1 MAKEITLIKKKVV
14 TEEEQKQQVA
24 DELLNGLSN
33 NREAVEE
40 TMQLLA
46 QLQKAGI
53 LDAAISLL
61 AAKEDVS
68 KIAVE
73 QLNRE
78 PVKNALNNMMG
89 AGEALSSVDPEVTK
103 QITSSLVTGLQFATD
118 ELNSG
123 KKTKVM
129 DFFKVLKDP
138 DINRAITFGF
148 SFFFFFGQGL
158 EKK

>member
-1 MAKEITLIKKKVV
+1 MAKEITVIQKKVI
-14 TEEEQKQQVA
+14 TEEEKKHQLT
-24 DELLNGLSN
+24 DELLTQLEE

-40 TMQLLA
+40 TIQLLA
-46 QLQKAGI
+46 SLQEAGI
-53 LDAAISLL
+53 LDARISLL
-61 AAKEDVS
+61 VAKEDVS
-68 KIAVE
+68 KIAIE

-78 PVKNALNNMMG
+78 PVKNVLNNMMG
-89 AGEALSSVDPEVTK
+89 AGEALSSADPELTK

-118 ELNSG
+118 ELKKG

-148 SFFFFFGQGL
+148 SFLKAFGQGL
-158 EKK
+158 DKK

>member
-24 DELLNGLSN
+24 DDLLNELSN

-68 KIAVE
+68 K
-73 QLNRE
+73 
-78 PVKNALNNMMG
+78 
-89 AGEALSSVDPEVTK
+89 
-103 QITSSLVTGLQFATD
+103 SLWS
-118 ELNSG
+118 N
-123 KKTKVM
+123 
-129 DFFKVLKDP
+129 
-138 DINRAITFGF
+138 
-148 SFFFFFGQGL
+148 
-158 EKK
+158 

>member
-1 MAKEITLIKKKVV
+1 MAKEITVIQKKVI
-14 TEEEQKQQVA
+14 TEEEKKHQLT
-24 DELLNGLSN
+24 DELLIQLEE

-40 TMQLLA
+40 TIQLLA
-46 QLQKAGI
+46 SLQQAGI

-68 KIAVE
+68 KIAIE

-78 PVKNALNNMMG
+78 PVKNVLNNMMG
-89 AGEALSSVDPEVTK
+89 AGEALSSADPELTK

-118 ELNSG
+118 ELKKG

-148 SFFFFFGQGL
+148 SFLKAFGQGL
-158 EKK
+158 DKK

>member
-1 MAKEITLIKKKVV
+1 MAKEITLIQKKVI
-14 TEEEQKQQVA
+14 TEEVKKQQLS
-24 DELLNGLSN
+24 DELLTQFAE

-46 QLQKAGI
+46 GLQQAGL

-103 QITSSLVTGLQFATD
+103 QVTSSLVTGLQFATE
-118 ELNSG
+118 EL
-123 KKTKVM
+123 KK
-129 DFFKVLKDP
+129 
-138 DINRAITFGF
+138 A
-148 SFFFFFGQGL
+148 
-158 EKK
+158 EK

>member
-1 MAKEITLIKKKVV
+1 MAKKTIRITRGLGAKIVAKEITLIKKKVV

-24 DELLNGLSN
+24 DDLLNELSN

-89 AGEALSSVDPEVTK
+89 AGKHYPQLTQK
-103 QITSSLVTGLQFATD
+103 
-118 ELNSG
+118 
-123 KKTKVM
+123 
-129 DFFKVLKDP
+129 
-138 DINRAITFGF
+138 
-148 SFFFFFGQGL
+148 
-158 EKK
+158 

>member
-24 DELLNGLSN
+24 DELLNELSN

-89 AGEALSSVDPEVTK
+89 QEKLYLQLIRSNETNYIQLSYW
-103 QITSSLVTGLQFATD
+103 IT
-118 ELNSG
+118 
-123 KKTKVM
+123 
-129 DFFKVLKDP
+129 
-138 DINRAITFGF
+138 ICNR
-148 SFFFFFGQGL
+148 
-158 EKK
+158 

>member
-1 MAKEITLIKKKVV
+1 MEKKTIRITCGLGAEIVAKEITLIKKKVV

-24 DELLNGLSN
+24 DELLNELSN

-118 ELNSG
+118 ELKSG
-123 KKTKVM
+123 KKQK
-129 DFFKVLKDP
+129 
-138 DINRAITFGF
+138 
-148 SFFFFFGQGL
+148 
-158 EKK
+158 

>member
-24 DELLNGLSN
+24 DELLNELSN

-89 AGEALSSVDPEVTK
+89 AGEALYTVHPEETK
-103 QITSSLVTGLQFATD
+103 KIKSRLFNSLL
-118 ELNSG
+118 
-123 KKTKVM
+123 
-129 DFFKVLKDP
+129 
-138 DINRAITFGF
+138 
-148 SFFFFFGQGL
+148 
-158 EKK
+158 

>member
-1 MAKEITLIKKKVV
+1 MAKEITLIKKKIV
-14 TEEEQKQQVA
+14 TEEEKKQQLA
-24 DELLNGLSN
+24 EELFTELAN

-118 ELNSG
+118 ELNS
-123 KKTKVM
+123 
-129 DFFKVLKDP
+129 
-138 DINRAITFGF
+138 R
-148 SFFFFFGQGL
+148 
-158 EKK
+158 

>member
-1 MAKEITLIKKKVV
+1 MAKEITVIQKKVI
-14 TEEEQKQQVA
+14 TEEEKKHQLT
-24 DELLNGLSN
+24 DELLTQLEE

-40 TMQLLA
+40 TIQLLA
-46 QLQKAGI
+46 SLQQAGI

-68 KIAVE
+68 KIAIE

-78 PVKNALNNMMG
+78 PVKNVLNNMMG
-89 AGEALSSVDPEVTK
+89 AGEALSSADPELTK

-118 ELNSG
+118 ELKKG

-148 SFFFFFGQGL
+148 SFLKAFGQGL
-158 EKK
+158 DKK

>member
-1 MAKEITLIKKKVV
+1 MAKEITVIKKKVV

-24 DELLNGLSN
+24 DELLNELSN

-89 AGEALSSVDPEVTK
+89 AGEALSSVDPEITK

-118 ELNSG
+118 ELNCG
-123 KKTKVM
+123 KNKS
-129 DFFKVLKDP
+129 D
-138 DINRAITFGF
+138 GF
-148 SFFFFFGQGL
+148 L
-158 EKK
+158 

>member
-24 DELLNGLSN
+24 DELLNELSN

-89 AGEALSSVDPEVTK
+89 AGEALSSVDPK
-103 QITSSLVTGLQFATD
+103 
-118 ELNSG
+118 
-123 KKTKVM
+123 
-129 DFFKVLKDP
+129 
-138 DINRAITFGF
+138 
-148 SFFFFFGQGL
+148 
-158 EKK
+158 